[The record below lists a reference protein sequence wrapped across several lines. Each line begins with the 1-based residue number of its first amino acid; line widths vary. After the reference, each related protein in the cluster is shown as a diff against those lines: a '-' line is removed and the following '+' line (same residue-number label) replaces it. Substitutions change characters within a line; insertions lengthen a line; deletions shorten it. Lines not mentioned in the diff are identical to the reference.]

1 MKSKLLILIL
11 FSLILSGCIKE
22 YSNVEITSIDVM
34 SSAQDDGAKLTITP
48 NIRNDKNTDTALLS
62 IKVKIRDPASN
73 LVVAEKDSDIGY
85 IKSKSGTSSSVI
97 LAVSGPGEYSVEVS
111 LLESGNI
118 LTQKSVPVIVKPEP
132 GPGAAADIK
141 LVDMN
146 LVITNIYNNAQNTL
160 VEVSPGIYNQGGDS
174 MPLVIEVT
182 ASVDSFT
189 RYTMTDKIGI
199 VKGDSRIRGK
209 VTLDIPRNK
218 EYLFKVEVFEN
229 GNKVAGGTVPE
240 KIKINEIKY
249 NTPMT
254 YSLVEEGKPR
264 ATQTPGFA
272 ATAGIAGI
280 LLVCV
285 YSRIRKKVR

>member
-11 FSLILSGCIKE
+11 VGLILSGCIKE

-34 SSAQDDGAKLTITP
+34 SSPQDDGAKLTITP
-48 NIRNDKNTDTALLS
+48 NIRNDKNTDTGLLS

-97 LAVSGPGEYSVEVS
+97 LVVSSPGEYSVEVS

-118 LTQKSVPVIVKPEP
+118 LTQKSVPVVVKPKP

-272 ATAGIAGI
+272 AAAGIAGI

>member
-11 FSLILSGCIKE
+11 VGLILSGCIKE

-97 LAVSGPGEYSVEVS
+97 LPVSSPGEYSVEVS

-118 LTQKSVPVIVKPEP
+118 LTQKSVPVVVKPEP

-218 EYLFKVEVFEN
+218 EYIFKVEVFEN

-272 ATAGIAGI
+272 ATSGIAGI

>member
-1 MKSKLLILIL
+1 MKTKLSILIL
-11 FSLILSGCIKE
+11 VSLIVSGCIKE

-34 SSAQDDGAKLTITP
+34 SSVQDDGAKLTVTP
-48 NIRNDKNTDTALLS
+48 NIQNDKNMDTALLS
-62 IKVKIRDPASN
+62 IKVKIKDPASN

-85 IKSKSGTSSSVI
+85 IKSKSGISSSVI
-97 LAVSGPGEYSVEVS
+97 LAISSPGEYSVEVS
-111 LLESGNI
+111 LLEGGKI
-118 LTQKSVPVIVKPEP
+118 LTQKSVPVVVKPKP
-132 GPGAAADIK
+132 GPDAAADIK

-146 LVITNIYNNAQNTL
+146 LVITNIYNNAQNAL
-160 VEVSPGIYNQGGDS
+160 MDVSPGLYNQGGDS

-189 RYTMTDKIGI
+189 GYSMTDKIGI

-209 VTLDIPRNK
+209 VTLDIPKNK

-229 GNKVAGGTVPE
+229 GNKIAGGIVAE

>member
-11 FSLILSGCIKE
+11 VSLILSGCIKE
-22 YSNVEITSIDVM
+22 YGNVEITSIDVM
-34 SSAQDDGAKLTITP
+34 SSAQDDGATLTITP
-48 NIRNDKNTDTALLS
+48 NIQNDKNTDTALLS
-62 IKVKIRDPASN
+62 IKVKIREPASN

-85 IKSKSGTSSSVI
+85 IKSKSGTSSSII
-97 LAVSGPGEYSVEVS
+97 LAVSNPGEYSVEVS

-118 LTQKSVPVIVKPEP
+118 LTQKSVPVVVKPEP

-146 LVITNIYNNAQNTL
+146 LLITNIYNNAQNIL
-160 VEVSPGIYNQGGDS
+160 VDVSPGIYNQGGDS

-189 RYTMTDKIGI
+189 GYTMTDKVGI
-199 VKGDSRIRGK
+199 VKGESRIRGK

-229 GNKVAGGTVPE
+229 GNKIAGGTVPE

-264 ATQTPGFA
+264 TTQTPGFA

-280 LLVCV
+280 LLVWV